1 MNRAAFF
8 NMTDIESSNMSGSQ
22 LNMAFFFFTLITVKI
37 TPSCDSVVRYAF
49 GQQQLMCL
57 ISAKQLV
64 FAFVTP
70 AQANYSEQ
78 LRDESTLKLIVNC
91 LFQGD
96 FERSSGKST

>member
-1 MNRAAFF
+1 MEANCEHGFF
-8 NMTDIESSNMSGSQ
+8 
-22 LNMAFFFFTLITVKI
+22 FFFFTLITFKI

-64 FAFVTP
+64 FAFVTH